1 MYSRREMTNSNVLP
15 TKREVTFIQT
25 QKIARMATVDKSGK
39 PLALPICYAYDGNYI
54 YTPIDKKPKRVAP
67 MELNR
72 IKNIENNPNVSVVID
87 RYYEDWT
94 RIAYI
99 IIHGT
104 AVVIDGGKEYRES
117 LRILSEKYR
126 QYKHMKLSQLGL
138 PVIKIIPNRF
148 VSWGKI

>member
-1 MYSRREMTNSNVLP
+1 MANSNISP
-15 TKREVTFIQT
+15 TKRELKFIQT

-39 PLALPICYAYDGNYI
+39 PLVLPICYAYDGNYI
-54 YTPIDKKPKRVAP
+54 YTPIDKKPKRVSP
-67 MELNR
+67 MQLKR
-72 IKNIENNPNVSVVID
+72 IKNIINNPNVSVVID
-87 RYYEDWT
+87 RYYEDWA

-104 AVVIDGGKEYRES
+104 AVVIDRGKEYHES

-126 QYKHMKLSQLGL
+126 QYEHMKLSQLGL

-148 VSWGKI
+148 TSWGKI

>member
-1 MYSRREMTNSNVLP
+1 MTNSNTLP
-15 TKREVTFIQT
+15 TKGEVTFIQS

-39 PLALPICYAYDGNYI
+39 PLVLPICYAYDGNCI

-67 MELNR
+67 MELKR
-72 IKNIENNPNVSVVID
+72 IKNIVINPNVSVLID

-104 AVVIDGGKEYRES
+104 AIVIHRGKEYQES

-126 QYKHMKLSQLGL
+126 QYKYMKLSQLGL
-138 PVIKIIPNRF
+138 PVVKIIPDRF
-148 VSWGKI
+148 ISWGKIKI

>member
-1 MYSRREMTNSNVLP
+1 MNNSNVLP

-25 QKIARMATVDKSGK
+25 QRVARMATVDKSGK
-39 PLALPICYAYDGNYI
+39 PLVLPICYAYYGNYL

-67 MELNR
+67 KELKR
-72 IKNIENNPNVSVVID
+72 IKNIEINPQVSVLID

-104 AVVIDGGKEYRES
+104 AVVIDRGKEYRES
-117 LRILSEKYR
+117 LTILGEKYR
-126 QYKHMKLSQLGL
+126 QYRQMKLSQLGL

-148 VSWGKI
+148 ISWGKI

>member
-1 MYSRREMTNSNVLP
+1 MTNSNVFP
-15 TKREVTFIQT
+15 TKREIRFIQT

-39 PLALPICYAYDGNYI
+39 PLVLPICYAYDGNYI
-54 YTPIDKKPKRVAP
+54 YTPIDKKPKRVSP
-67 MELNR
+67 VQLKR
-72 IKNIENNPNVSVVID
+72 IRNILDNPNVSVVID

-94 RIAYI
+94 RIAYM

-104 AVVIDGGKEYRES
+104 ASVIDSGSEYQES

-126 QYKHMKLSQLGL
+126 QYKRMKLSQLGL

-148 VSWGKI
+148 ISWGKI

>member
-1 MYSRREMTNSNVLP
+1 MTNSNVFP
-15 TKREVTFIQT
+15 TKREFKFIQT

-39 PLALPICYAYDGNYI
+39 PLVLPICYAYDGNCI
-54 YTPIDKKPKRVAP
+54 YTPIDKKPKRVSAIQ
-67 MELNR
+67 LKR
-72 IKNIENNPNVSVVID
+72 IKNIVNNPNVSVVID

-104 AVVIDGGKEYRES
+104 AVVIDSGQEYRES
-117 LRILSEKYR
+117 LRILSEKYH
-126 QYKHMKLSQLGL
+126 QYKRMKLSQLGL

-148 VSWGKI
+148 TSWGKI

>member
-1 MYSRREMTNSNVLP
+1 MTNSNVLLS
-15 TKREVTFIQT
+15 KREVTFIQT
-25 QKIARMATVDKSGK
+25 QKIARMATIAKSGK
-39 PLALPICYAYDGNYI
+39 PLVLPICYAYDGNYI
-54 YTPIDKKPKRVAP
+54 YTPIDKKPKRVRP

-72 IKNIENNPNVSVVID
+72 IKNIVNNPNVSVVID

-104 AVVIDGGKEYRES
+104 AVVLDGGKEYRES
-117 LRILSEKYR
+117 LRILSEKYL
-126 QYKHMKLSQLGL
+126 QYRHMKLSQLGL

-148 VSWGKI
+148 ISWGKI

>member
-1 MYSRREMTNSNVLP
+1 MTNSNVLP

-39 PLALPICYAYDGNYI
+39 PLVLPICYAYDGNYI

-72 IKNIENNPNVSVVID
+72 IKNIVNNPNVSVVID

-99 IIHGT
+99 IIHCT
-104 AVVIDGGKEYRES
+104 AEVIDGGKEYRES

-148 VSWGKI
+148 ISWGKI